1 MPRTPRSV
9 GAYGSKRGKER
20 QRRRRDLRAA
30 NPRVARALEEA
41 RRQDVMIDVLV
52 DAGVSIGR
60 PHLEYRKPH
69 DGEPVDLVVI
79 GTSDDPVSGGD
90 IERWL
95 PPHKPLVIDWNLSD
109 AIRMLDDGYT
119 PEYVAR
125 RTRYDLDIIEELA

>member
-20 QRRRRDLRAA
+20 QRRRRDQHAA

-41 RRQDVMIDVLV
+41 RQHQAQIDALV
-52 DAGVSIGR
+52 AAGGAVGR
-60 PHLEYRKPH
+60 PTLVYRKPEP
-69 DGEPVDLVVI
+69 DEPVDLVVI
-79 GTSDDPVSGGD
+79 GIDPETDGH

-95 PPHKPLVIDWNLSD
+95 PPHKPLVIDWNLAD
-109 AIRMLDDGYT
+109 AIRMLNHGYT